1 MRVHTLSPGEWG
13 KTLAIGLAVAVLTGG
28 IMFLG
33 MKSGISPL
41 PKPVGLAFAQTLL
54 GSGLPL
60 PIGLLFHAAWV
71 MLFSALYVVLF
82 RDALTFMRAFW
93 LAFALWLLTLVL
105 FFPVVGWGFFGLAV
119 NPMLIVAAAV
129 PHLLFAFFLWGL
141 CRLFSSEVHH
151 GNPGHAARSRR

>member
-119 NPMLIVAAAV
+119 GPMLIVAAAV

-141 CRLFSSEVHH
+141 CRLFFSEEHD